1 MMPRAEEILRTTSF
15 ARFVPAE
22 HFERMRDR
30 FEEVHYD
37 FGETII
43 RQGEEADAFYVL
55 ITGRARVLKEQPDG
69 EEVTLHRLQ
78 PGHEFGESAL
88 LEEQTRTTT
97 VRCSTAV
104 DVLRLGRKDFQ
115 ELVAEFPELLN
126 SLELLSRWRAL
137 HSFLYTYSHFG
148 RLSAPALRALID
160 HLQPVEFKQGDT
172 IIQQGDPAGPM
183 YIVREGRIRIFTGP
197 SDRAVNVAFFREG
210 DYFGELSV
218 ITGAPRAA
226 SAEAASDCRLL
237 ALAPE
242 NVAILDRQ
250 FPEIEKLL
258 AERRAL
264 YQAKVKARVPLDFS
278 QELLPAE
285 AESSGVAKATS
296 SPAEDDAEEP
306 FADERGFFRRRTRR
320 IRRIPIVLQIDE
332 MDCGAA
338 CLAMVCRHFGR
349 QVNIARI
356 RELCHVSSDGTSL
369 DGICSAATELG
380 LAARGIK
387 ASRKHLGQ
395 MPLPAIA
402 HWEGRHWLVVYHV
415 SDTHVWLADPAIGRR
430 KVTRT
435 EFSELWSGYVALFD
449 YTAAFENAPEGQ
461 SSWAWLIPFFT
472 RHRGIFLQA
481 LLLAL
486 AVSGLQLILPIATQV
501 VVDRVIVD
509 QEMDLLRQVVVGM
522 AAALVGLV
530 TCNLLQQYL
539 LSFATVRV
547 DCSILDYLTRRM
559 LELPMSYFNSRRT
572 GDIQRRLEGA
582 REIREFIVQHGIG
595 SLLAV
600 IQFFGCLGLMLLY
613 SPALTGV
620 FLSMLPLYAGLMWFS
635 QRVLR
640 PLFSE
645 LEANH
650 ARYSSYQIDAI
661 KGIEAV
667 KASAAEPAFR
677 EALLSQFLGVSQGLL
692 RGSFIMMTYQSAIQ
706 VIGLLSGG
714 LFLWFG
720 AKQVVGGELTV
731 GRFVAFNTL
740 LAMAAAAI
748 LRTLGVWD
756 HLQWMTVLLNRLS
769 DIFESEPEQG
779 RDHSHLKPVRSLEG
793 QIEFRNV
800 GFRYGGP
807 ESMPILSGINL
818 RVAPGKTVAIVGRS
832 GSGKTTLIKLLAGLI
847 QPTEGAILFD
857 NVDIR
862 TVSLRDLRCR
872 IGIVLQE
879 NYTFADTILRN
890 VAFGDREP
898 DFERVLRATHLANA
912 HDFIS
917 RLPLGYE
924 TRIGETGLA
933 LSGGQRQRIAIA
945 RALYRDPPVLIFD
958 EATSALDTES
968 ERAIQDNLR
977 QLLRDRT
984 SFVIAHRLSTVRD
997 ADVILVLER
1006 GRIVETGTHDELMK
1020 ARGLYF
1026 HLCSQQLSL

>member
-1 MMPRAEEILRTTSF
+1 MIPRADEILRTTSF
-15 ARFVPAE
+15 ARFVPPE
-22 HFERMRDR
+22 RFERVRAR
-30 FEEVHYD
+30 FEDVHYN
-37 FGETII
+37 FGDTII
-43 RQGEEADAFYVL
+43 RQGDDADAFYVL
-55 ITGRARVLKEQPDG
+55 VTGRARVLKEQPNGD
-69 EEVTLHRLQ
+69 EITLHRLQ
-78 PGHEFGESAL
+78 PGNEFGESAL
-88 LEEQTRTTT
+88 LDEQKRTTT

-104 DVLRLGRKDFQ
+104 DVLRLGRGDFQ
-115 ELVAEFPELLN
+115 ELVQEFPELMH

-137 HSFLYTYSHFG
+137 HSFLYSYSHFG

-160 HLQPVEFKQGDT
+160 DLHPVSFKKGDT
-172 IIQQGDPAGPM
+172 IIRQGDPAGPM
-183 YIVREGRIRIFTGP
+183 YIVREGRIRIFTGS

-218 ITGAPRAA
+218 LTGEPRAA

-237 ALAPE
+237 SLGPE
-242 NVAILDRQ
+242 DIASLDRQ
-250 FPEIEKLL
+250 FPEFENLL
-258 AERRAL
+258 VERRAL
-264 YQAKVKARVPLDFS
+264 YQAKITSRIPLDFS
-278 QELLPAE
+278 QELLPA
-285 AESSGVAKATS
+285 GVETHKPAATV
-296 SPAEDDAEEP
+296 EDEEAEEP
-306 FADERGFFRRRTRR
+306 FADGRGFFRKRSRR
-320 IRRIPIVLQIDE
+320 IRRIPFIQQIDE

-338 CLAMVCRHFGR
+338 CLAMICRHFGR
-349 QVNIARI
+349 QVNLARI
-356 RELCHVSSDGTSL
+356 RELCHVSADGTSL
-369 DGICSAATELG
+369 DALCAAATELG
-380 LAARGIK
+380 LAARAVK
-387 ASRKHLGQ
+387 ASRRNLTR

-415 SDTHVWLADPAIGRR
+415 SETHAWLADPAQGLR
-430 KVTRT
+430 KVTRA
-435 EFSELWSGYVALFD
+435 EFEELWSGYVALFD
-449 YTAAFENAPEGQ
+449 YTEAFEKAPEGR
-461 SSWAWLIPFFT
+461 SSWSWMFPFFA
-472 RHRGIFLQA
+472 RHKALFLQS

-486 AVSGLQLILPIATQV
+486 VVSALQLLLPVATQV

-509 QEMDLLRQVVVGM
+509 HELGLLRQVILGM
-522 AAALVGLV
+522 SAALVGLV

-539 LSFATVRV
+539 LSFATVRI
-547 DCSILDYLTRRM
+547 DGSILDYLTRRL
-559 LELPMSYFNSRRT
+559 LELPMSYFHSRRT
-572 GDIQRRLEGA
+572 GDIQRRLDGA
-582 REIREFIVQHGIG
+582 REIRQFVVQHGIG

-600 IQFFGCLGLMLLY
+600 IQFAGCIGLMLLY
-613 SPALTGV
+613 SPALTAV
-620 FLSMLPLYAGLMWFS
+620 FIAVLPLYAALMWFS

-640 PLFSE
+640 PLFAQ
-645 LEANH
+645 LEASS
-650 ARYSSYQIDAI
+650 ASYSSYQIDAI

-677 EALLSQFLGVSQGLL
+677 EALLNQFLGVSRGLL
-692 RGSFIMMTYQSAIQ
+692 RGSFIIMSYQSAIQ
-706 VIGLLSGG
+706 IIGLLSGG

-720 AKQVVGGELTV
+720 AQFVVAGTLTV

-740 LAMAAAAI
+740 LAMAAASI
-748 LRTLGVWD
+748 HRTLGIWD
-756 HLQWMTVLLNRLS
+756 NLQLMTVLINRLN
-769 DIFESEPEQG
+769 DIFETEPEQG
-779 RDHSHLKPVRSLEG
+779 RDRAHLKPVPSIEG

-807 ESMPILSGINL
+807 ETSSILSGINL
-818 RVAPGKTVAIVGRS
+818 QVPPGKMVAIVGRS

-847 QPTEGAILFD
+847 TPTEGSIYYD
-857 NVDIR
+857 NVDMQ
-862 TVSLRDLRCR
+862 TVNLRDLRQR
-872 IGIVLQE
+872 VGIVLQE

-898 DFERVLRATHLANA
+898 DFEKVLRATHLANA
-912 HDFIS
+912 HDFIA

-997 ADVILVLER
+997 ADMIVVLER
-1006 GRIVETGTHDELMK
+1006 GRIVETGTHDDLMK

-1026 HLCSQQLSL
+1026 HLCSQQLAL

>member
-15 ARFVPAE
+15 ARFLPPE
-22 HFERMRDR
+22 HFDRVRDR

-37 FGETII
+37 FGDTII
-43 RQGEEADAFYVL
+43 REGEEADAFFVL
-55 ITGRARVLKEQPDG
+55 ITGRARVLKEQPGG
-69 EEVTLHRLQ
+69 EEITLHRLQ
-78 PGHEFGESAL
+78 PGNEFGESAL
-88 LEEQTRTTT
+88 LERQARSTT
-97 VRCSTAV
+97 VRCSTAA
-104 DVLRLGRKDFQ
+104 DVLRLGRADFQ
-115 ELVAEFPELLN
+115 ELVTAFPELLH

-148 RLSAPALRALID
+148 RLPAPALRALID
-160 HLQPVEFKQGDT
+160 RLRPAAFSKGQT
-172 IIQQGDPAGPM
+172 IIRQGEAAGPM
-183 YIVREGRIRIFTGP
+183 YIVREGRVRIFTGP
-197 SDRAVNVAFFREG
+197 SERAVNVAFFREG

-218 ITGAPRAA
+218 LTGQPRAA

-237 ALAPE
+237 ALTPE
-242 NVAILDRQ
+242 DVAALDRQ

-258 AERRAL
+258 VERRAL
-264 YQAKVKARVPLDFS
+264 YQAKTRARIPLDFS

-285 AESSGVAKATS
+285 SEPRTS
-296 SPAEDDAEEP
+296 PDASEAVDDSDDP
-306 FADERGFFRRRTRR
+306 FADERGFFRRRGT
-320 IRRIPIVLQIDE
+320 IRRMPLVLQIDE

-349 QVNIARI
+349 RVNLARI
-356 RELCHVSSDGTSL
+356 RELCHVASDGTTL
-369 DGICSAATELG
+369 DALCAAATELG

-387 ASRKHLGQ
+387 ASRRHLDA

-402 HWEGRHWLVVYHV
+402 HWEGRHWLVVYRI
-415 SDTHVWLADPAIGRR
+415 SESHVWLADPGIGRR
-430 KVTRT
+430 KVTRA

-449 YTAAFENAPEGQ
+449 YTEAFAKAPEESG
-461 SSWAWLIPFFT
+461 SWRWMLPFFAA
-472 RHRGIFLQA
+472 HRGVFLQA

-486 AVSGLQLILPIATQV
+486 VVSALQLLLPVATQV

-509 QEMDLLRQVVVGM
+509 HELDLLRQVMLGM
-522 AAALVGLV
+522 AAALAGLV
-530 TCNLLQQYL
+530 ACNLLQQYL

-547 DCSILDYLTRRM
+547 DCAILDYLTRRM

-582 REIREFIVQHGIG
+582 REIREFVVQHGIG

-600 IQFFGCLGLMLLY
+600 IQFTGCIALMALY
-613 SPALTGV
+613 NGPLTLV
-620 FLSMLPLYAGLMWFS
+620 FVAMLPLYAGLMAFS

-640 PLFSE
+640 PLFAD
-645 LEANH
+645 LEASH
-650 ARYSSYQIDAI
+650 ARYSSFQIDAI

-677 EALLSQFLGVSQGLL
+677 EALLQQFLGVSRGLL
-692 RGSFIMMTYQSAIQ
+692 RGGFIMMSYQSAIQ
-706 VIGLLSGG
+706 IVGLLSGG

-720 AKQVVGGELTV
+720 AQLVVEGGLTV

-748 LRTLGVWD
+748 LRTLGIWD
-756 HLQWMTVLLNRLS
+756 HLQWMTVLLHRLG
-769 DIFESEPEQG
+769 DIFDAEPEQG
-779 RDHSHLKPVRSLEG
+779 RDRSQLRPVPSLEG
-793 QIEFRNV
+793 QIEFQNV

-807 ESMPILSGINL
+807 ESPPILSDVSL
-818 RVAPGKTVAIVGRS
+818 RVAPGRTVAIVGRS
-832 GSGKTTLIKLLAGLI
+832 GSGKTTLVKLLAGLLE
-847 QPTEGAILFD
+847 PTEGRILFD
-857 NVDIR
+857 NVDLKA
-862 TVSLRDLRCR
+862 VNLRDLRLR
-872 IGIVLQE
+872 IGVVLQE
-879 NYTFADTILRN
+879 NHTFADTILRN

-917 RLPLGYE
+917 RLPMGYE
-924 TRIGETGLA
+924 TRIGESGLA

-977 QLLRDRT
+977 QLLQDRT

-997 ADVILVLER
+997 ADLIVVLER
-1006 GRIVETGTHDELMK
+1006 GRIVETGSHEELMN

-1026 HLCSQQLSL
+1026 HLSSQQLAL

>member
-1 MMPRAEEILRTTSF
+1 MMPRAEEILRTTSL

-43 RQGEEADAFYVL
+43 RQGEEADAFFVL

-69 EEVTLHRLQ
+69 EEITLHRLQ

-88 LEEQTRTTT
+88 LEEKTRTTT

-115 ELVAEFPELLN
+115 ELVEEFPELLN

-160 HLQPVEFKQGDT
+160 HLQPVDFKQGET
-172 IIQQGDPAGPM
+172 IIRQGDPAGPM
-183 YIVREGRIRIFTGP
+183 FIVREGRVRIFTGP
-197 SDRAVNVAFFREG
+197 SDKAVNVAFFREG

-218 ITGAPRAA
+218 MTGAPRAA

-264 YQAKVKARVPLDFS
+264 YQAKVKTRVPLDFS

-285 AESSGVAKATS
+285 AETPGAAKSAP
-296 SPAEDDAEEP
+296 SPAEDGVEEP
-306 FADERGFFRRRTRR
+306 FADERGFFRRRTGR
-320 IRRIPIVLQIDE
+320 IRRMPIVLQIDE

-338 CLAMVCRHFGR
+338 CLAMICRHFGR
-349 QVNIARI
+349 AVNIARI

-369 DGICSAATELG
+369 DGICSAASELG

-402 HWEGRHWLVVYHV
+402 HWEGRHWLVIYHV
-415 SDTHVWLADPAIGRR
+415 SDTHVWLADPAVGRR

-449 YTAAFENAPEGQ
+449 YTVAFEKAPVGH
-461 SSWAWLIPFFT
+461 SSWAWLVPFFT
-472 RHRGIFLQA
+472 RHQGIFLQA

-509 QEMDLLRQVVVGM
+509 QEMDLLRQVVFGM

-530 TCNLLQQYL
+530 ACNLLQQYL

-600 IQFFGCLGLMLLY
+600 IQFAGCLGLMVLY

-640 PLFSE
+640 PLFAE

-677 EALLSQFLGVSQGLL
+677 EALLSQFLGVSKGLL

-720 AKQVVGGELTV
+720 ARQVVGGELTV

-769 DIFESEPEQG
+769 DIFEAEPEQG

-847 QPTEGAILFD
+847 QPTEGSILFD

-898 DFERVLRATHLANA
+898 DFERVLRATQLANA

-977 QLLRDRT
+977 QLLHDRT

>member
-1 MMPRAEEILRTTSF
+1 MIPRAEEILRTTSF
-15 ARFVPAE
+15 ARFVPPE
-22 HFERMRDR
+22 HFDRVRDR
-30 FEEVHYD
+30 FESVHYD
-37 FGETII
+37 FGDTLI
-43 RQGEEADAFYVL
+43 RQGDEADAFYVL
-55 ITGRARVLKEQPDG
+55 VTGRARVLKEQPNG
-69 EEVTLHRLQ
+69 EEITLHRLQ
-78 PGHEFGESAL
+78 PGSEFGESAL
-88 LEEQTRTTT
+88 LDGQRRTTT

-104 DVLRLGRKDFQ
+104 DVLRLGRGNFQ
-115 ELVAEFPELLN
+115 ELVAEFPELLH

-137 HSFLYTYSHFG
+137 HSFLYSYSHFG

-160 HLQPVEFKQGDT
+160 HLKPVSYSQGST
-172 IIQQGDPAGPM
+172 IIRQGEAAGPM

-197 SDRAVNVAFFREG
+197 SDRAINVAFFREG

-218 ITGAPRAA
+218 LTGEPRAA

-237 ALAPE
+237 ALSPE
-242 NVAILDRQ
+242 DIASLDRQ
-250 FPEIEKLL
+250 FPEFESLL
-258 AERRAL
+258 VERRAL
-264 YQAKVKARVPLDFS
+264 YQAKVKSRIPLDFS
-278 QELLPAE
+278 QELLPAG
-285 AESSGVAKATS
+285 AETRDQAA
-296 SPAEDDAEEP
+296 PEMDDNSADP
-306 FADERGFFRRRTRR
+306 FADERGYFRSRSQR
-320 IRRIPIVLQIDE
+320 IRRMPFVQQIDE

-338 CLAMVCRHFGR
+338 CLAMICRHFGR
-349 QVNIARI
+349 QVNLSRI

-369 DGICSAATELG
+369 EALCSAATELG
-380 LAARGIK
+380 LAARSVK
-387 ASRKHLGQ
+387 ASRRNLTR

-402 HWEGRHWLVVYHV
+402 HWEGRHWLVVYHI
-415 SDTHVWLADPAIGRR
+415 TEAHVWLADPAQGLR
-430 KVTRT
+430 KVTRA
-435 EFSELWSGYVALFD
+435 EFEELWSGYAALFD
-449 YTAAFENAPEGQ
+449 YTEAFKKAPEGRD
-461 SSWAWLIPFFT
+461 SWSWMLPFFA
-472 RHRGIFLQA
+472 RHRGLFLQA

-486 AVSGLQLILPIATQV
+486 VVSALQLLLPVATQV
-501 VVDRVIVD
+501 VMDRVIVD
-509 QEMDLLRQVVVGM
+509 HELGLLRQVVLGM

-530 TCNLLQQYL
+530 ACNLLQQYL

-547 DCSILDYLTRRM
+547 DGAILDYLTRRL

-582 REIREFIVQHGIG
+582 REIREFVVQHGIG
-595 SLLAV
+595 SLLAL
-600 IQFFGCLGLMLLY
+600 IQFAGCVGLMLLY
-613 SPALTGV
+613 SPPLTGV
-620 FLSMLPLYAGLMWFS
+620 FLAMLPLYAGLMWFS

-640 PLFSE
+640 PLFAQ
-645 LEANH
+645 LETSSA
-650 ARYSSYQIDAI
+650 AYSSYQIDAI

-677 EALLSQFLGVSQGLL
+677 EALLNQFLGVSQGLL
-692 RGSFIMMTYQSAIQ
+692 RGSFIMMSYQSAIQ
-706 VIGLLSGG
+706 IIGLLSGG

-720 AKQVVGGELTV
+720 AQYVVAGQLTV
-731 GRFVAFNTL
+731 GQFVAFNTL
-740 LAMAAAAI
+740 LAMAAASI
-748 LRTLGVWD
+748 LRTLGIWD
-756 HLQWMTVLLNRLS
+756 NLQLMTVLINRLN
-769 DIFESEPEQG
+769 DIFDSEPEQG
-779 RDHSHLKPVRSLEG
+779 RERAHLKPVASLEG

-807 ESMPILSGINL
+807 ESSSILSGINL
-818 RVAPGKTVAIVGRS
+818 RVAPGKMVAIVGRS

-847 QPTEGAILFD
+847 EPTEGSIHYD
-857 NVDIR
+857 NVDMQ
-862 TVSLRDLRCR
+862 TVNLRDLRR
-872 IGIVLQE
+872 MIGIVLQE

-912 HDFIS
+912 HDFIA

-997 ADVILVLER
+997 ADLIVVLER
-1006 GRIVETGTHDELMK
+1006 GRIAETGTHDELMQ

-1026 HLCSQQLSL
+1026 HLCSQQLAL

>member
-1 MMPRAEEILRTTSF
+1 MIPRAEEILRTTSF

-22 HFERMRDR
+22 HFGRVRDR

-37 FGETII
+37 FGDTII

-55 ITGRARVLKEQPDG
+55 VTGRARVLKEQPNG
-69 EEVTLHRLQ
+69 EEITLHRLQ

-88 LEEQTRTTT
+88 LEQQARTTT

-104 DVLRLGRKDFQ
+104 EVLRLGRGNFL
-115 ELVAEFPELLN
+115 ELVAEYPELMH

-137 HSFLYTYSHFG
+137 HSFLYSYSHFG

-160 HLQPVEFKQGDT
+160 HLKPVEFEQGAA
-172 IIQQGDPAGPM
+172 IIRQGEPAGPM
-183 YIVREGRIRIFTGP
+183 YIVREGRVRIFTGP
-197 SDRAVNVAFFREG
+197 SDQAVNVAFFREG

-218 ITGAPRAA
+218 LTGAPRAA

-237 ALAPE
+237 SLTPE
-242 NVAILDRQ
+242 DVAALDRQ

-258 AERRAL
+258 VERRAL
-264 YQAKVKARVPLDFS
+264 YQVKTKARIPLDFS

-285 AESSGVAKATS
+285 AAAKAS
-296 SPAEDDAEEP
+296 APPSADDAVDEP
-306 FADERGFFRRRTRR
+306 FADDRGFFRRRRRR
-320 IRRIPIVLQIDE
+320 IRRIPFVAQIDE

-338 CLAMVCRHFGR
+338 CLAMICRHFGR
-349 QVNIARI
+349 QVNLGRI

-369 DGICSAATELG
+369 EGLCSAATELG
-380 LAARGIK
+380 LAARAVK
-387 ASRKHLGQ
+387 ASRRHLTK

-402 HWEGRHWLVVYHV
+402 HWEGQHWLVVYHLTE
-415 SDTHVWLADPAIGRR
+415 THVWLADPARGPR
-430 KVTRT
+430 KITRT
-435 EFSELWSGYVALFD
+435 EFDELWSGYVALFD
-449 YTAAFENAPEGQ
+449 YTDAFQKAPEGG
-461 SSWAWLIPFFT
+461 SSWSWMMPFFA
-472 RHRGIFLQA
+472 RHRELFLQA

-486 AVSGLQLILPIATQV
+486 VVSGLQLLLPIATQV

-509 QEMDLLRQVVVGM
+509 HELGLLRQVIIGM
-522 AAALVGLV
+522 AVALVGLV

-547 DCSILDYLTRRM
+547 DCAILDFVTRR
-559 LELPMSYFNSRRT
+559 LLDLPMSYFHSRRT

-582 REIREFIVQHGIG
+582 REIREFVVQHGIG

-600 IQFFGCLGLMLLY
+600 IQFTGCLALMLLY
-613 SPALTGV
+613 SPPLTLV
-620 FLSMLPLYAGLMWFS
+620 FVAVLPLYAGLMWFS
-635 QRVLR
+635 QSVLR
-640 PLFSE
+640 PLFGE
-645 LEANH
+645 LEANSG
-650 ARYSSYQIDAI
+650 RYSSYQIDAI

-677 EALLSQFLGVSQGLL
+677 EALLNQFLSVSRGLL
-692 RGSFIMMTYQSAIQ
+692 RGGFIIMSYQSAIQ
-706 VIGLLSGG
+706 IIGLLSGG

-720 AKQVVGGELTV
+720 ARFVVAGDLTV

-748 LRTLGVWD
+748 LRTLGIWD
-756 HLQWMTVLLNRLS
+756 HFQFMTVLIGRLN

-779 RDHSHLKPVRSLEG
+779 RDRTQLKPVPSLEG

-807 ESMPILSGINL
+807 ESSPILSGINL

-847 QPTEGAILFD
+847 EPTEGSILYD
-857 NVDIR
+857 NVDMR
-862 TVSLRDLRCR
+862 AVNLRDLRLR
-872 IGIVLQE
+872 IGVVLQE

-912 HDFIS
+912 HDFIA

-968 ERAIQDNLR
+968 ERAIQENLR
-977 QLLRDRT
+977 QLLQDRT

-997 ADVILVLER
+997 ADVIVVLER
-1006 GRIVETGTHDELMK
+1006 GQIVETGTHDELMK
-1020 ARGLYF
+1020 SRGLYF
-1026 HLCSQQLSL
+1026 HLCSQQLTL

>member
-1 MMPRAEEILRTTSF
+1 M
-15 ARFVPAE
+15 
-22 HFERMRDR
+22 
-30 FEEVHYD
+30 
-37 FGETII
+37 
-43 RQGEEADAFYVL
+43 
-55 ITGRARVLKEQPDG
+55 
-69 EEVTLHRLQ
+69 
-78 PGHEFGESAL
+78 
-88 LEEQTRTTT
+88 
-97 VRCSTAV
+97 
-104 DVLRLGRKDFQ
+104 
-115 ELVAEFPELLN
+115 
-126 SLELLSRWRAL
+126 
-137 HSFLYTYSHFG
+137 
-148 RLSAPALRALID
+148 
-160 HLQPVEFKQGDT
+160 
-172 IIQQGDPAGPM
+172 
-183 YIVREGRIRIFTGP
+183 
-197 SDRAVNVAFFREG
+197 
-210 DYFGELSV
+210 
-218 ITGAPRAA
+218 
-226 SAEAASDCRLL
+226 
-237 ALAPE
+237 
-242 NVAILDRQ
+242 
-250 FPEIEKLL
+250 
-258 AERRAL
+258 
-264 YQAKVKARVPLDFS
+264 
-278 QELLPAE
+278 
-285 AESSGVAKATS
+285 
-296 SPAEDDAEEP
+296 
-306 FADERGFFRRRTRR
+306 
-320 IRRIPIVLQIDE
+320 
-332 MDCGAA
+332 
-338 CLAMVCRHFGR
+338 
-349 QVNIARI
+349 
-356 RELCHVSSDGTSL
+356 
-369 DGICSAATELG
+369 
-380 LAARGIK
+380 
-387 ASRKHLGQ
+387 
-395 MPLPAIA
+395 
-402 HWEGRHWLVVYHV
+402 
-415 SDTHVWLADPAIGRR
+415 
-430 KVTRT
+430 
-435 EFSELWSGYVALFD
+435 
-449 YTAAFENAPEGQ
+449 
-461 SSWAWLIPFFT
+461 
-472 RHRGIFLQA
+472 
-481 LLLAL
+481 LLAL

-509 QEMDLLRQVVVGM
+509 QEMDLLRQVVFGM
-522 AAALVGLV
+522 AAALIGLV

-539 LSFATVRV
+539 LSFVTVRV

-600 IQFFGCLGLMLLY
+600 IQFVGCLGLMLLY

-640 PLFSE
+640 PLFSD

-677 EALLSQFLGVSQGLL
+677 EALLSQFLGVSKGLL

-847 QPTEGAILFD
+847 QPTEGSILFD

-862 TVSLRDLRCR
+862 TVSLRDLRSR

-968 ERAIQDNLR
+968 ERAIQENLR
-977 QLLRDRT
+977 QLLHDRT

>member
-547 DCSILDYLTRRM
+547 DCSILAYLTRRM